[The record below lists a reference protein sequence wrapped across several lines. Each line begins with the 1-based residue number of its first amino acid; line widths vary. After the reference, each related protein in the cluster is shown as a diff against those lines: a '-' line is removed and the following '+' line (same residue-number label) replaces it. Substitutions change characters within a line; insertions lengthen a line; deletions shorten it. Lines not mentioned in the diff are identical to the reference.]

1 MRVKKTILAYCWGSV
16 SEPMAISGMEKLGYT
31 VITLKDKIKDY
42 HADALFAQKAI
53 TLLHAQKPDL
63 VFSYDYFPILSM
75 ICQMNGIPYAAWI
88 YDCPQ
93 YTLLSQTIV
102 NPCNHIFCFD
112 EQYTHKIRGYGAV
125 NVYHFPL
132 AADPAL
138 ILNAKRNKEYRAD
151 ISFVG
156 SLYNDDRNRILQ
168 ADLSEFAKGY
178 IEGLIRAQSK
188 IYGYNL
194 VKDSLCTQVEKEVAE
209 KCGLTLGE
217 CYLPDGRSM
226 AVDAVSMAVT
236 ARDREEVLFDLSE
249 HFEVTLY
256 TNSSL
261 PVSLKKREHL
271 KSKGTVDYRTQMPL
285 VFYNSKINLN
295 ITTRTIETGIPQ
307 RVFDILSCQGFCL
320 TNYQKEIDE
329 LFEDG
334 KELVL
339 YTGPEDMMQK
349 AEYYLSHEEE
359 REQIAKAGYEKV
371 MAYFAIEKRLQ
382 EMFQFL

>member
-1 MRVKKTILAYCWGSV
+1 MCI
-16 SEPMAISGMEKLGYT
+16 
-31 VITLKDKIKDY
+31 
-42 HADALFAQKAI
+42 
-53 TLLHAQKPDL
+53 
-63 VFSYDYFPILSM
+63 
-75 ICQMNGIPYAAWI
+75 
-88 YDCPQ
+88 
-93 YTLLSQTIV
+93 
-102 NPCNHIFCFD
+102 IFHSRL
-112 EQYTHKIRGYGAV
+112 T
-125 NVYHFPL
+125 
-132 AADPAL
+132 
-138 ILNAKRNKEYRAD
+138 
-151 ISFVG
+151 
-156 SLYNDDRNRILQ
+156 
-168 ADLSEFAKGY
+168 
-178 IEGLIRAQSK
+178 RAQSK

-194 VKDSLCTQVEKEVAE
+194 VKDSLCTQVEKEVVE

-217 CYLPDGRSM
+217 CYLPDARSM

-236 ARDREEVLFDLSE
+236 ARDREKELFDLSE
-249 HFEVTLY
+249 QFEVTLY

-261 PVSLKKREHL
+261 PVSLKEREHL

-295 ITTRTIETGIPQ
+295 IMTRTIESGIPQ
-307 RVFDILSCQGFCL
+307 RVFDILSCKGFCL

-359 REQIAKAGYEKV
+359 REQIARAGYEKV
-371 MAYFAIEKRLQ
+371 MEYYAIEKRLQ